1 MSLNT
6 TDVENPYDDDAEAA
20 ALRLDDIENPYDEY
34 SEEEEIADE
43 GDDNNFGEQLD
54 AVFAE
59 LVAVVEIN
67 RSSSC

>member
-6 TDVENPYDDDAEAA
+6 TDVEDLYDDVENPY
-20 ALRLDDIENPYDEY
+20 DDIENPYDEY